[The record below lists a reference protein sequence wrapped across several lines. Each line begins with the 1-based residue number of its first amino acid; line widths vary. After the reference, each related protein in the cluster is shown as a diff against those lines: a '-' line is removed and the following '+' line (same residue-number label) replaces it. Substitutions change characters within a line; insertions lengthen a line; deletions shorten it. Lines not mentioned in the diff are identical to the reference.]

1 MSGSLSPAGRASLPP
16 VTALFA
22 PPSLAAQLPDLTS
35 VARLQDRTDRILAS
49 EGAGHLVHDLPVRA
63 DGRFATIESR
73 PWRLDAAPL
82 AIDPA
87 VFAWLA
93 DAITERM
100 RRLEKVAADLYG
112 DRHLVG
118 ERVVPA
124 EVLAAS
130 PRYRLS
136 AVGSAPKRW
145 LSVYAVDLSLSAG
158 GHWSVVQDL
167 TDAPPGLGYAL
178 LNRSVL
184 SRVIPDAVAAHGVA
198 PLAPISGALR
208 NALAAVSDAPSPRI
222 VLFSGGLDHPSYVD
236 HSYLAVHLGLNLAE
250 GADLV
255 VRQRRLWL
263 RSLDGLEPVDVLY
276 RRVEDPG
283 IDPLGVAA
291 KGAVGVP
298 GLLQAL
304 RSGGATLANAHGT
317 GVFEEPA
324 LHPYLEDALERMA
337 GGDGAPHRDP
347 GSSRSGASL
356 SLGRPNDPAR
366 CAVSA
371 GLLGPSATDAAFV
384 IRMFAVNDGIQT
396 TVLPGGTVRVLADGD
411 DPTLPTACIAKDL
424 WVSGPGLAPRV
435 VPHLPQ
441 VDLGRSVPTRAAD
454 ALHWMNRSA
463 ERAEAMVRVA
473 RVISSRVELDP
484 GLVELDDGAWVR
496 AMGAVSGSAGWPRMP
511 ELAVTDGSLEGRAY
525 LEASR
530 NALAEA
536 AAIEIGTMLTEATTV
551 REFLST
557 TTGRVLAHLADL
569 RSSLL
574 AHRASVDDF
583 DAILADFAALAG
595 LWNESTVGG
604 PAWILGDIGRR
615 IARAQVVLDL
625 VGAVFFSPASV
636 PSHESASGRAAIE
649 VLLASNESLVAY
661 RRRHRS
667 DVEAE
672 ATLAL
677 LLTDVSNPRSLAG
690 CLNRLVAHSVQ
701 AEWPEGQELFTAAEA
716 ALGLPPAEMIPE
728 VRRLIRSAGLRLVE
742 RWFSAP
748 VNPIV
753 MGRST

>member
-1 MSGSLSPAGRASLPP
+1 MT
-16 VTALFA
+16 VLFA
-22 PPSLAAQLPDLTS
+22 PGSTAALQSDRAEA
-35 VARLQDRTDRILAS
+35 ARLQDRTDRILAS

-63 DGRFATIESR
+63 DGRMATIESR

-82 AIDPA
+82 AIEPG
-87 VFAWLA
+87 VFAWLS
-93 DAITERM
+93 DAVAERM
-100 RRLEKVAADLYG
+100 RRLERVVADLYG

-124 EVLAAS
+124 EILAAS
-130 PRYRLS
+130 PRYRLP
-136 AVGSAPKRW
+136 AVGSTPKRW
-145 LSVYAVDLSLSAG
+145 LSVYAVDLSLSAD
-158 GHWSVVQDL
+158 GHWSVAQDL

-184 SRVIPDAVAAHGVA
+184 SRVIPDVVAAHGVA

-276 RRVEDPG
+276 RRVEDPR

-291 KGAVGVP
+291 SGAVGVP
-298 GLLQAL
+298 GLLQVL
-304 RSGGATLANAHGT
+304 RSGGATVANAHGA
-317 GVFEEPA
+317 GVLEEPA
-324 LHPYLEDALERMA
+324 LRPYLEDALQRMA
-337 GGDGAPHRDP
+337 GA
-347 GSSRSGASL
+347 GSSSPSPSTLSL
-356 SLGRPNDPAR
+356 SLGALRDPAR
-366 CAVSA
+366 CAVSP
-371 GLLGPSATDAAFV
+371 GLLGPDRTEAAFV
-384 IRMFAVNDGIQT
+384 IRLFAVNDGVQI
-396 TVLPGGTVRVLADGD
+396 TVLPGGTVRVLAEGD

-454 ALHWMNRSA
+454 ALHWMNHSA
-463 ERAEAMVRVA
+463 ERAEAMIRVA

-496 AMGAVSGSAGWPRMP
+496 AMGAVSGAAGWPRMP
-511 ELAVTDGSLEGRAY
+511 ELSVTDGSLEGRAY

-536 AAIEIGTMLTEATTV
+536 AAIEIGAMLTEATTV

-604 PAWILGDIGRR
+604 PAWVLGDIGRR
-615 IARAQVVLDL
+615 IARAHVVIDL
-625 VGAVFFSPASV
+625 VEAVFLASASV
-636 PSHESASGRAAIE
+636 PSPESASGRAAIE
-649 VLLASNESLVAY
+649 VLLAANESLVAY

-672 ATLAL
+672 AALAL
-677 LLTDVSNPRSLAG
+677 LLTDASNPRALAG
-690 CLNRLVAHSVQ
+690 CLSRLVAHASQ
-701 AEWPEGQELFTAAEA
+701 ADWPDGEALFVEAQA
-716 ALGLPPAEMIPE
+716 ALGLPLPEMIPA
-728 VRRLIRSAGLRLVE
+728 VRALVRSAGLRLVE

-753 MGRST
+753 MGHSA

>member
-1 MSGSLSPAGRASLPP
+1 MQADPAGA
-16 VTALFA
+16 
-22 PPSLAAQLPDLTS
+22 
-35 VARLQDRTDRILAS
+35 ARLQDRTDRILAS

-63 DGRFATIESR
+63 DGRMATIESR
-73 PWRLDAAPL
+73 PWRLDAAPV
-82 AIDPA
+82 AIEPA
-87 VFAWLA
+87 VFAWLR
-93 DAITERM
+93 DAMAERM
-100 RRLEKVAADLYG
+100 RLLEKVVADLYG
-112 DRHLVG
+112 ERRLIG

-130 PRYRLS
+130 GRYRLS

-145 LSVYAVDLSLSAG
+145 LSMYAVDLSLSAD
-158 GHWSVVQDL
+158 GHWSVTQDL
-167 TDAPPGLGYAL
+167 TDAPSGLGYAL

-184 SRVIPDAVAAHGVA
+184 SRVIPEVVAAHGTT
-198 PLAPISGALR
+198 PLAPTSGALR
-208 NALAAVSDAPSPRI
+208 SALAAVSDAPSPRI

-236 HSYLAVHLGLNLAE
+236 HSYLAVHLGLNLVE

-291 KGAVGVP
+291 SGAVGVP

-304 RSGGATLANAHGT
+304 RAGGATAANAHGS
-317 GVFEEPA
+317 GVLEEPA
-324 LHPYLEDALERMA
+324 LRPYLEDALDRMA
-337 GGDGAPHRDP
+337 GG
-347 GSSRSGASL
+347 GSASAGRATLSL
-356 SLGRPNDPAR
+356 SVRGATHPAR
-366 CAVSA
+366 CVVSP
-371 GLLGPSATDAAFV
+371 GLLGPDRTEAAFV
-384 IRMFAVNDGIQT
+384 VRLFAVNDGQQI
-396 TVLPGGTVRVLADGD
+396 TVLPGGTVRVLSEGD
-411 DPTLPTACIAKDL
+411 DPAFPTACVAKDL
-424 WVSGPGLAPRV
+424 WVSGPALAPRV

-441 VDLGRSVPTRAAD
+441 VDLGRSAPTRAAD

-463 ERAEAMVRVA
+463 ERAEAMIRVA
-473 RVISSRVELDP
+473 RVIGARVELDP

-496 AMGAVSGSAGWPRMP
+496 AMGAVSGAVGWPRMP
-511 ELAVTDGSLEGRAY
+511 ELSVTDGSLEGRAY
-525 LEASR
+525 LDASR
-530 NALAEA
+530 NALTEA
-536 AAIEIGTMLTEATTV
+536 AAIEIGAMSTEATTV

-569 RSSLL
+569 RPSLL

-604 PAWILGDIGRR
+604 PAWVLGDIGRR
-615 IARAQVVLDL
+615 IERAQVVVDL
-625 VGAVFFSPASV
+625 VEAVFLASSSV

-649 VLLASNESLVAY
+649 VLLAANESLVAY

-672 ATLAL
+672 AALAL
-677 LLTDVSNPRSLAG
+677 LLADASNPRSLAG
-690 CLNRLVAHSVQ
+690 CLSRLVAHASQVN
-701 AEWPEGQELFTAAEA
+701 WPEGQALFGEA
-716 ALGLPPAEMIPE
+716 QVALGLPLPEMIPT
-728 VRRLIRSAGLRLVE
+728 VRDLVRSAGLRLVE

-753 MGRST
+753 MGRSA